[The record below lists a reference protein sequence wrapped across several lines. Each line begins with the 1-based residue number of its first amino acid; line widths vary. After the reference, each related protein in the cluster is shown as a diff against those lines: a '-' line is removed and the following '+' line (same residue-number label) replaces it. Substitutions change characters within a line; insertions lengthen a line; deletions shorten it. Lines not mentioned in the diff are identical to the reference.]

1 MENMDIVN
9 KLYQYLINIGFKD
22 VTNTAIKYLEASNLK
37 VYKNVL
43 DRINDSKY
51 YYILE
56 RNNQIGIQSRWYV
69 TQSEFKILQKIY
81 NKDVKEIRRLLTEE
95 EDHIYCSIAN
105 DKIDFDLQ
113 KITMEMLNNK

>member
-56 RNNQIGIQSRWYV
+56 RNNLALESISPK
-69 TQSEFKILQKIY
+69 TPHIL
-81 NKDVKEIRRLLTEE
+81 D
-95 EDHIYCSIAN
+95 
-105 DKIDFDLQ
+105 
-113 KITMEMLNNK
+113 